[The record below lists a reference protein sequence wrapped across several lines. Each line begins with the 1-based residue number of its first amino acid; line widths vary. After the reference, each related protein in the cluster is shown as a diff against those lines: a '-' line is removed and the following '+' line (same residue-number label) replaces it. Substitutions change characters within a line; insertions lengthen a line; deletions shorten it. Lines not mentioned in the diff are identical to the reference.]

1 MTSLD
6 QYSLTVVCEEQHN
19 VSVVAQLSGFY
30 RPSNPSMMFLSRNY
44 VQMKTKLSE
53 KTLISPIFENT
64 NVTALFK
71 TMMATNDDTKL
82 L

>member
-1 MTSLD
+1 
-6 QYSLTVVCEEQHN
+6 
-19 VSVVAQLSGFY
+19 
-30 RPSNPSMMFLSRNY
+30 MFLSRNY

-64 NVTALFK
+64 NNVTALFK
-71 TMMATNDDTKL
+71 TMMTTNDDTNL

>member
-1 MTSLD
+1 
-6 QYSLTVVCEEQHN
+6 
-19 VSVVAQLSGFY
+19 
-30 RPSNPSMMFLSRNY
+30 MFLSRNY

>member
-1 MTSLD
+1 MFQWLLNFQDFTDL
-6 QYSLTVVCEEQHN
+6 QM
-19 VSVVAQLSGFY
+19 
-30 RPSNPSMMFLSRNY
+30 PSMMFLSRNY